1 MLKDLEL
8 LSRGL
13 RLQKCDVSAL
23 RNCKTIGKLEKCVCF
38 LDFWGLCGLLDLLY
52 FIECRVMWQMLN
64 RYLSLNSVI
73 IKEMLT
79 NSVVLCFEYRI
90 YHTGS
95 VFETGV
101 PGPLCYF

>member
-38 LDFWGLCGLLDLLY
+38 LDSWDLGGLLDLLY
-52 FIECRVMWQMLN
+52 FIECRVMWQMLK
-64 RYLSLNSVI
+64 RYLYLIV
-73 IKEMLT
+73 
-79 NSVVLCFEYRI
+79 
-90 YHTGS
+90 
-95 VFETGV
+95 
-101 PGPLCYF
+101 